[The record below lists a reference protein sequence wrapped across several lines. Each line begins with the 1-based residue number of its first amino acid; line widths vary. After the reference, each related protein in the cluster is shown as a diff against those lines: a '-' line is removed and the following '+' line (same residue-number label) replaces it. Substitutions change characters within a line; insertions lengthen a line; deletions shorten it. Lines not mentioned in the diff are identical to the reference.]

1 MKITKLNEV
10 QISNKNKEKE
20 QFAIDV
26 LTGFTSSPKSLSSK
40 YFYDDYGSQLFQA
53 ITQQEDYYLTNIEL
67 NILQNSKDSLP
78 ELVQG
83 EEIDIIEL
91 GAGDGHKT
99 KILLQGF
106 LDRGFR
112 VNFYPIDISQEAMN
126 LLNKNIQDSDHLYIH
141 GVVGE
146 YIDGLRYVRSLSQ
159 NQQIVLFLGSNLGN
173 FDMVSSQVFLRKVWK
188 SMNAAD
194 YLFTGFDLKKDVS
207 VLTKAYNDKEGFTR
221 KFNLNLLTRMNNEL
235 GADFK
240 LEDFQHFGVY
250 NPRLG
255 AMESYLL
262 SLKEQTVYI
271 KELERSFNF
280 DAYEPIHLEYSFKF
294 SHKDIAFLCEQ
305 TGYKIKHNFT
315 DEKNYF
321 VNSLWE
327 VVKN

>member
-146 YIDGLRYVRSLSQ
+146 YIDGLRYVRGLSQ

-294 SHKDIAFLCEQ
+294 SHKDIAFLCDQ

-327 VVKN
+327 VVKS

>member
-294 SHKDIAFLCEQ
+294 SHKDIAFLCDQ

-327 VVKN
+327 VVKS

>member
-1 MKITKLNEV
+1 MKVTKLNEAK
-10 QISNKNKEKE
+10 ISNENKVKE

-26 LTGFTSSPKSLSSK
+26 LTGFTSAPKRISSK

-53 ITQQEDYYLTNIEL
+53 ITQQEDYYLTSVEL
-67 NILQNSKDSLP
+67 NILQNSKDALP
-78 ELVQG
+78 ELVKAR
-83 EEIDIIEL
+83 EVDIIEL

-106 LDRGFR
+106 LDRGFK
-112 VNFYPIDISQEAMN
+112 VNFYPIDISLEAMN
-126 LLNKNIQDSDHLYIH
+126 LLKKNIQQSENLFIH

-146 YIDGLRYVRSLSQ
+146 YIDGLRYVRSLSK

-173 FDMVSSQVFLRKVWK
+173 FDMVESQVFLRKVWK
-188 SMNAAD
+188 CMNAED
-194 YLFTGFDLKKDVS
+194 YLFCGFDLKKDVS
-207 VLTKAYNDKEGFTR
+207 ILTNAYNDKAGFTR

-235 GADFK
+235 GSKFN

-262 SLKEQTVYI
+262 SLKEQNVHI
-271 KELERSFNF
+271 KELERGFNF

-294 SHKDIAFLCEQ
+294 SHKDIAFLSQQ
-305 TGYKIKHNFT
+305 TGYEIKRNFT
-315 DEKNYF
+315 DSKEYF

-327 VVKN
+327 VVKD

>member
-1 MKITKLNEV
+1 
-10 QISNKNKEKE
+10 
-20 QFAIDV
+20 
-26 LTGFTSSPKSLSSK
+26 
-40 YFYDDYGSQLFQA
+40 
-53 ITQQEDYYLTNIEL
+53 
-67 NILQNSKDSLP
+67 
-78 ELVQG
+78 
-83 EEIDIIEL
+83 
-91 GAGDGHKT
+91 
-99 KILLQGF
+99 
-106 LDRGFR
+106 
-112 VNFYPIDISQEAMN
+112 MN

-221 KFNLNLLTRMNNEL
+221 KFNLKLLTRMNNEL

>member
-26 LTGFTSSPKSLSSK
+26 LTGFTSSPKNLSSK

-67 NILQNSKDSLP
+67 NILQNSKDVLP

-83 EEIDIIEL
+83 KEIDIIEL

-112 VNFYPIDISQEAMN
+112 VNFYPIDISYEAMN
-126 LLNKNIQDSDHLYIH
+126 LLNKNIQDSENLFIH

-207 VLTKAYNDKEGFTR
+207 VLTKAYNDKEGYTR

-235 GADFK
+235 GANFK

-271 KELERSFNF
+271 KELERSFIF

-327 VVKN
+327 VIKN

>member
-10 QISNKNKEKE
+10 QISNENKEKE

-26 LTGFTSSPKSLSSK
+26 LTGFTSSPKSISSK

-53 ITQQEDYYLTNIEL
+53 ITQQDDYYLTSIEH
-67 NILQNSKDSLP
+67 NILQNSKDALP

-83 EEIDIIEL
+83 DEIDIIEL

-99 KILLQGF
+99 KILLDGF
-106 LDRGFR
+106 VDKGFKI
-112 VNFYPIDISQEAMN
+112 NFYPIDISAEAMN
-126 LLNKNIQDSDHLYIH
+126 LLNKNIQQSENLIIH

-146 YIDGLRYVRSLSQ
+146 YIDGLRYVRSLSK

-194 YLFTGFDLKKDVS
+194 YLFCGFDLKKDVS
-207 VLTKAYNDKEGFTR
+207 VLTNAYNDKEGFTR

-235 GADFK
+235 GANFD
-240 LEDFQHFGVY
+240 LNQFQHFGVY

-262 SLKEQTVYI
+262 SLKEQNVYI
-271 KELERSFNF
+271 EELERSFNF

-294 SHKDIAFLCEQ
+294 SHKDIAFLSEQ
-305 TGYKIKHNFT
+305 TGYRIKQNFT
-315 DEKNYF
+315 DSNNYF

-327 VVKN
+327 VIKD

>member
-67 NILQNSKDSLP
+67 NILQNSKDALP

-106 LDRGFR
+106 LDSGFR
-112 VNFYPIDISQEAMN
+112 VNFYPIDISYEAMN
-126 LLNKNIQDSDHLYIH
+126 LLNKNIQDSENLFIH

-207 VLTKAYNDKEGFTR
+207 VLTKAYNDKQGYTR

-235 GADFK
+235 GANFQ